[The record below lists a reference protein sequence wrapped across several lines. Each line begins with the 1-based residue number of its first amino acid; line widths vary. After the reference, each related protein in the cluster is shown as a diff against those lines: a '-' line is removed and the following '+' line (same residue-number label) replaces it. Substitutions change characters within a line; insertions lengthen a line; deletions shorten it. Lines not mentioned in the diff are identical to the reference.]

1 MDSRIGK
8 HGGDAPKVC
17 AVTLQPCAGQHAS
30 HYSIGDGHYI
40 AIMEKA
46 AKGMTAD
53 AIEEIRNDCRK
64 LVSGAKRNAKVVPM
78 KREES

>member
-8 HGGDAPKVC
+8 HGSNEPQVC

-30 HYSIGDGHYI
+30 HYSIGGGYYI

-53 AIEEIRNDCRK
+53 AIEAVRDECRDLAPSTQRK
-64 LVSGAKRNAKVVPM
+64 PKVII
-78 KREES
+78 KKEES

>member
-1 MDSRIGK
+1 MDSRIGR
-8 HGGDAPKVC
+8 HGGDEPVVC

-30 HYSIGDGHYI
+30 HYSIGGGYYI

-53 AIEEIRNDCRK
+53 AIEAVRDECRALTSSTQRKPK
-64 LVSGAKRNAKVVPM
+64 LVKK
-78 KREES
+78 EEL